1 MNKDDQKMKYK
12 ISELKKT
19 YNSYNYPGP
28 QRMYELLKDKGI
40 TKEEIHAFI
49 EKQQPEQAFRPVY
62 YPRKASQGSIVAY
75 YPNERWQ
82 MDIFNLF
89 NFVSS
94 WKKSSYKYAFC
105 VIDVFTRKAWTVP
118 MTHKNAN
125 CTINALQQILSE
137 VNNEKKP
144 ESLPEGDRDA
154 PETIPEEPA
163 PIIPAEDDKPTEEKD
178 KHKFPKMITCDQD
191 SVFLGDAF
199 GELLDEYQITLDAY
213 IKGDHNALGVIDS
226 FAKKYKLAL
235 AKYILVNNN
244 KVLLHQAMS
253 KVLKN
258 YNNTPNTAIDD
269 IKPNEAHLKEN
280 REKIYS
286 INLDKKKGKAPDSD
300 LKEGDS
306 VRIAKL
312 KNVFSKSSNPTF
324 GDEIYKVEFAQGNN
338 VKLDNNKTYKRYSVL
353 KVVNNS
359 KPISTEYVQENARK
373 KKTYDELNKLGADT
387 ENIQTD
393 VARPKSSRN
402 KKSEKYIEYQKS
414 LQKTSS
420 KPHNQKL

>member
-1 MNKDDQKMKYK
+1 
-12 ISELKKT
+12 
-19 YNSYNYPGP
+19 
-28 QRMYELLKDKGI
+28 
-40 TKEEIHAFI
+40 
-49 EKQQPEQAFRPVY
+49 
-62 YPRKASQGSIVAY
+62 
-75 YPNERWQ
+75 
-82 MDIFNLF
+82 
-89 NFVSS
+89 
-94 WKKSSYKYAFC
+94 
-105 VIDVFTRKAWTVP
+105 
-118 MTHKNAN
+118 
-125 CTINALQQILSE
+125 
-137 VNNEKKP
+137 
-144 ESLPEGDRDA
+144 
-154 PETIPEEPA
+154 
-163 PIIPAEDDKPTEEKD
+163 
-178 KHKFPKMITCDQD
+178 MITCDQD

-414 LQKTSS
+414 LK
-420 KPHNQKL
+420 K

>member
-82 MDIFNLF
+82 MDIFSLF

-163 PIIPAEDDKPTEEKD
+163 PITPAEDDKPTEEKD

-199 GELLDEYQITLDAY
+199 GELLDKYQITLDAY

-286 INLDKKKGKAPDSD
+286 INLDKKKGKAP
-300 LKEGDS
+300 
-306 VRIAKL
+306 
-312 KNVFSKSSNPTF
+312 
-324 GDEIYKVEFAQGNN
+324 
-338 VKLDNNKTYKRYSVL
+338 
-353 KVVNNS
+353 
-359 KPISTEYVQENARK
+359 
-373 KKTYDELNKLGADT
+373 LG
-387 ENIQTD
+387 
-393 VARPKSSRN
+393 S
-402 KKSEKYIEYQKS
+402 
-414 LQKTSS
+414 
-420 KPHNQKL
+420 